1 MLSVLSIRKTEMDF
15 ISARVLGDRL
25 HKTEVSFRCEH
36 PRRCDIRTSINT
48 SETDRE
54 QLEPVF
60 TTAEGE
66 LTYLMGV
73 SCYPSRGGLHCY
85 RDCCAADDVCL
96 C

>member
-1 MLSVLSIRKTEMDF
+1 MISIKLKF
-15 ISARVLGDRL
+15 PFAS
-25 HKTEVSFRCEH
+25 EH
-36 PRRCDIRTSINT
+36 PRRCDIRASINT

-73 SCYPSRGGLHCY
+73 SRYPSRGGLPVNYHHRY
-85 RDCCAADDVCL
+85 RDCCAADDGASRAG
-96 C
+96 